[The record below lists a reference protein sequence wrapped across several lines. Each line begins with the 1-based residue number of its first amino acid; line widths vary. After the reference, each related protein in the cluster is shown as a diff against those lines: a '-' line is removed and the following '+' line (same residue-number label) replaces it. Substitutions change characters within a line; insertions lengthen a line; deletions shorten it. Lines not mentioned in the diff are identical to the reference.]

1 MTHHFHNI
9 AADSTILLAE
19 DNDDDAFLMC
29 RAFRKARLLNP
40 LVRVRGG
47 EEAIAYLKGEGC
59 YSNRARYPIPFLLLL
74 DLKMPRVNGFEVLQW
89 VREQEDLKRMLVVIL
104 TSSTRQPDI
113 NHAYDLGANSYLSKP
128 TDFDEL
134 VQLLGRLQGYW
145 LITNIAPD
153 LRHPQ
158 ELELAQ

>member
-1 MTHHFHNI
+1 MEPFETLATN
-9 AADSTILLAE
+9 STILLAE

-29 RAFRKARLLNP
+29 RAFRRAHLLNP

-59 YSNRARYPIPFLLLL
+59 YSNRNRFPLPFLLLL

-89 VREQEDLKRMLVVIL
+89 VREQEDLKRLLIVVL
-104 TSSTRQPDI
+104 TSSTREPDI
-113 NHAYDLGANSYLSKP
+113 NKAYDLGANSYLSKP
-128 TDFDEL
+128 ASFDEL
-134 VQLLGRLQGYW
+134 VQLLNRLQGYW
-145 LITNIAPD
+145 IITNVSPD
-153 LRHPQ
+153 LRRPH